1 MTSHN
6 SQTLF
11 DKVWA
16 RHVVVAETATNPA
29 TLYIDLHL
37 IHEVTSPQAFT
48 ELKTRGLK
56 VRRPDRTLA
65 TIDHSTPTRINAD
78 GSRPYVTPQAE
89 TQVETLLANTKIHG
103 IETHGWDSE
112 HRGIVHVMGPELGA
126 TQPGM
131 TIVCGDSHT
140 STHGAFGAIAFG
152 IGTTQVGHVLANQ
165 CLLMPKPKTM
175 AINVNGEL
183 PRGVTPKDVILHII
197 AEIGVGGGTGYAL
210 EYRGNVF
217 EEMSME
223 GRMTVCN
230 MSIEAGARCGMVG
243 PDQTTFNYIRG
254 RKFAPE
260 KFEGACEDWLSLRT
274 DVGATFDKVVDIRAQ
289 DIKPMVTYGTHP
301 GMGISIDSLIPAAQS
316 DADQGALDY
325 MQMTA
330 GEEIA
335 GTRVDKV
342 FIGSCTNSRLEDLR
356 AAASIFRDNK
366 VADGVTTI
374 IVPGSVITKYQAEEE
389 GLHQIFIDA
398 GAEWREAGCS
408 MCLGMNGD
416 IGAPGDLVVSTS
428 NRNFMGRQGPGVRTV
443 LASPETAA
451 ATAITGVITDPRT
464 IGAAA

>member
-1 MTSHN
+1 MLK
-6 SQTLF
+6 TLF
-11 DKVWA
+11 DKVWE
-16 RHVVVAETATNPA
+16 RHVVVPETDANPA

-48 ELKTRGLK
+48 ELNNRGLK

-65 TIDHSTPTRINAD
+65 TIDHSTPTLVNED

-89 TQVETLLANTKIHG
+89 TQVETLLANTKAHG
-103 IETHGWDSE
+103 IETHGWDSDN
-112 HRGIVHVMGPELGA
+112 RGIVHVMGPELGA

-152 IGTTQVGHVLANQ
+152 IGTTQVGHVLATQ
-165 CLLMPKPKTM
+165 CILMPKPKTM

-183 PRGVTPKDVILHII
+183 PAGVTPKDVILHII

-217 EEMSME
+217 EQMSME

-243 PDQTTFNYIRG
+243 PDQTTFDFIKG

-260 KFEGACEDWLSLRT
+260 DFDAACKDWASLATDEGA
-274 DVGATFDKVVDIRAQ
+274 VFDKQVDIRAE
-289 DIKPMVTYGTHP
+289 DITPMVTYGTHP
-301 GMGISIDSLIPAAQS
+301 GMGMKIGAAIPKAAS
-316 DADQGALDY
+316 NADQAALDY
-325 MQMTA
+325 MQLTS
-330 GEEIA
+330 GNQIA
-335 GTRVDKV
+335 GTQVDKV

-356 AAASIFRDNK
+356 AAAKIFRGRK

-389 GLHQIFIDA
+389 GLDKIFTDA

-451 ATAITGVITDPRT
+451 ATAINGVITDPREMES
-464 IGAAA
+464 AA

>member
-1 MTSHN
+1 MIMTQS
-6 SQTLF
+6 STLF
-11 DKVWA
+11 DKVWN
-16 RHVVVAETATNPA
+16 RHVVVAETDTNPA

-48 ELKTRGLK
+48 ELKTRGLI
-56 VRRPDRTLA
+56 VRRPDLTLA

-89 TQVETLLANTKIHG
+89 TQVETLLANTKAHG
-103 IETHGWDSE
+103 IETHGWESDN
-112 HRGIVHVMGPELGA
+112 RGIVHVMGPELGA

-183 PRGVTPKDVILHII
+183 PKGVTPKDVILHII
-197 AEIGVGGGTGYAL
+197 AEIGIGGGTGYAL

-217 EEMSME
+217 ERMSMQ

-230 MSIEAGARCGMVG
+230 MSIEAGARCGMVA
-243 PDQTTFNYIRG
+243 PDQTTFEYIEG
-254 RKFAPE
+254 RKFAP
-260 KFEGACEDWLSLRT
+260 KDFDPACEDWLSLRT
-274 DVGATFDKVVDIRAQ
+274 DDGAIFDKEVDIRAE

-301 GMGISIDSLIPAAQS
+301 GMGISIDSLIPAAES
-316 DADQGALDY
+316 DADQAALDY
-325 MQMTA
+325 MQMTS
-330 GEEIA
+330 GDKIA
-335 GTRVDKV
+335 GTKVDKV

-356 AAASIFRDNK
+356 AAASIFKDNK
-366 VADGVTTI
+366 VAEGVTTI

-389 GLHQIFIDA
+389 GLDKIFIAA

-451 ATAITGVITDPRT
+451 ATAITGVITDPRKM
-464 IGAAA
+464 GAAA

>member
-1 MTSHN
+1 
-6 SQTLF
+6 
-11 DKVWA
+11 
-16 RHVVVAETATNPA
+16 
-29 TLYIDLHL
+29 
-37 IHEVTSPQAFT
+37 
-48 ELKTRGLK
+48 
-56 VRRPDRTLA
+56 
-65 TIDHSTPTRINAD
+65 
-78 GSRPYVTPQAE
+78 
-89 TQVETLLANTKIHG
+89 
-103 IETHGWDSE
+103 
-112 HRGIVHVMGPELGA
+112 
-126 TQPGM
+126 M

-152 IGTTQVGHVLANQ
+152 IGTTQVGHVLATQ
-165 CLLMPKPKTM
+165 CILMPKPKTM
-175 AINVNGEL
+175 AINVNGQL
-183 PRGVTPKDVILHII
+183 PKGVTPKDVILHII

-243 PDQTTFNYIRG
+243 PDQITFDFIKG

-260 KFEGACEDWLSLRT
+260 DFDSACAVWASLATDEGA
-274 DVGATFDKVVDIRAQ
+274 VFDEEVNIHAKDIT
-289 DIKPMVTYGTHP
+289 PMVTYGTHP
-301 GMGISIDSLIPAAQS
+301 GMGMPIGDVIPAATS
-316 DADQGALDY
+316 DADQAALDY
-325 MQMTA
+325 MQLKS
-330 GEEIA
+330 GDQIS
-335 GTRVDKV
+335 GTKVDKV

-356 AAASIFRDNK
+356 AAAEIFRGRK
-366 VADGVTTI
+366 VANGVTTI

-389 GLHQIFIDA
+389 GLDKIFIDA

-451 ATAITGVITDPRT
+451 ATAITGVITDPRQMET
-464 IGAAA
+464 AA

>member
-1 MTSHN
+1 MTK
-6 SQTLF
+6 QTLF
-11 DKVWA
+11 DKVWE
-16 RHVVVAETATNPA
+16 RHIVVPETDANPA
-29 TLYIDLHL
+29 TFYIDLHL

-48 ELKTRGLK
+48 ELNDRGLK

-89 TQVETLLANTKIHG
+89 TQVETLLGNTKAHG
-103 IETHGWDSE
+103 IETHGWDSDN
-112 HRGIVHVMGPELGA
+112 RGIVHVMGPELGA

-183 PRGVTPKDVILHII
+183 PKGVTPKDVILHII

-243 PDQTTFNYIRG
+243 PDQTTFDFIQG
-254 RKFAPE
+254 RKFAPDN
-260 KFEGACEDWLSLRT
+260 FEAACADWLSLRT
-274 DVGATFDKVVDIRAQ
+274 DDGAVFDKEVDIRAE

-301 GMGISIDSLIPAAQS
+301 GMGISIDSLIPAAKS
-316 DADQGALDY
+316 DADQAALDY
-325 MQMTA
+325 MQLES
-330 GEEIA
+330 GNRIS
-335 GTRVDKV
+335 GTKVDKV

-356 AAASIFRDNK
+356 AAAEIFRGRK

-389 GLHQIFIDA
+389 GLDKVFLDA

-451 ATAITGVITDPRT
+451 ATAILGVITDPRQM
-464 IGAAA
+464 GAAA

>member
-1 MTSHN
+1 MPK
-6 SQTLF
+6 TLF
-11 DKVWA
+11 DKVWEQ
-16 RHVVVAETATNPA
+16 HVVVPETESNPA

-37 IHEVTSPQAFT
+37 IHEVTTPQAFT
-48 ELKTRGLK
+48 ELNNRGLK

-65 TIDHSTPTRINAD
+65 TIDHSTPTLFNED
-78 GSRPYVTPQAE
+78 GSPAYHNAQAE
-89 TQVETLLANTKIHG
+89 KQVATLLDNVKEHG
-103 IETHGWDSE
+103 IEVHSWESDN
-112 HRGIVHVMGPELGA
+112 RGIVHVMGPELGA

-165 CLLMPKPKTM
+165 CILMPKPKTM

-183 PRGVTPKDVILHII
+183 GAGVTPKDVILAII
-197 AEIGVGGGTGYAL
+197 AKIGIGGGTGYAL

-217 EEMSME
+217 EEMSMA

-243 PDQTTFNYIRG
+243 PDRKTFQYLQG
-254 RKFAPE
+254 RAKAP
-260 KFEGACEDWLSLRT
+260 KDFMKACDDWRKLRT
-274 DVGATFDKVVDIRAQ
+274 DAGAVFDKEVHIKAEDIQ
-289 DIKPMVTYGTHP
+289 PMVTYGTHP
-301 GMGISIDSLIPAAQS
+301 GMGISIDSLIPAANT
-316 DADQGALDY
+316 DADKAALEY
-325 MQMTA
+325 MNLKS
-330 GEEIA
+330 GDKIS
-335 GTRVDKV
+335 GTKADKV

-356 AAASIFRDNK
+356 AAASILDGQK
-366 VADGVTTI
+366 VSLTTI
-374 IVPGSVITKYQAEEE
+374 IVPGSGITKALAEEE
-389 GLHQIFIDA
+389 GLDKIFIAA
-398 GAEWREAGCS
+398 GAQWREAGCS

-464 IGAAA
+464 LGRAA

>member
-1 MTSHN
+1 MCIRDS
-6 SQTLF
+6 
-11 DKVWA
+11 
-16 RHVVVAETATNPA
+16 
-29 TLYIDLHL
+29 

-48 ELKTRGLK
+48 VLRERGLK

-65 TIDHSTPTRINAD
+65 TIDHSTPTLINED
-78 GSRPYVTPQAE
+78 GSRPYVTAQAE
-89 TQVETLLANTKIHG
+89 TQVQTLLQNTEEHG
-103 IETHGWDSE
+103 IETHGWESG

-165 CLLMPKPKTM
+165 SILMRKPKTM

-183 PRGVTPKDVILHII
+183 GAGVTPKDVILAII
-197 AEIGVGGGTGYAL
+197 AEIGIGGGTGYAL

-217 EEMSME
+217 EEMSMA

-230 MSIEAGARCGMVG
+230 MSIEAGARCGMIA
-243 PDQTTFNYIRG
+243 PDETTFSYLKD
-254 RKFAPE
+254 RKFTPE
-260 KFEGACEDWLSLRT
+260 NFDAACADWASLATDEGA
-274 DVGATFDKVVDIRAQ
+274 VFDKDVTILAEDIR
-289 DIKPMVTYGTHP
+289 PMVTYGTHP
-301 GMGISIDSLIPAAQS
+301 GMGMAIDGIIPANQ
-316 DADQGALDY
+316 DITDETALDY
-325 MQMTA
+325 MQLKA
-330 GEEIA
+330 GDKIA
-335 GTRVDKV
+335 GTHVHKV

-356 AAASIFRDNK
+356 AAASIFKGRK
-366 VADGVTTI
+366 VASNVTAI
-374 IVPGSVITKYQAEEE
+374 VVPGSVLVKARAEDE
-389 GLHQIFIDA
+389 GLDKIFLDA
-398 GAEWREAGCS
+398 GAQWREAGCS

-451 ATAITGVITDPRT
+451 ASAIAGVITDPRT

>member
-1 MTSHN
+1 MTN
-6 SQTLF
+6 SSPKTLF
-11 DKVWA
+11 DKVWD
-16 RHVVVAETATNPA
+16 RHIVVPETADHPA

-48 ELKTRGLK
+48 VLRERGLK

-65 TIDHSTPTRINAD
+65 TIDHSTPTRVNAD
-78 GSRPYVTPQAE
+78 GSRPYVTAQAE
-89 TQVETLLANTKIHG
+89 KQVETLLANAAEYG
-103 IETHGWDSE
+103 IETHGWDSGN
-112 HRGIVHVMGPELGA
+112 RGIVHVMGPELGA

-165 CLLMPKPKTM
+165 CILMRKPKTM

-183 PRGVTPKDVILHII
+183 APGVTPKDVILAII
-197 AEIGVGGGTGYAL
+197 AKIGIGGGTGYAL

-230 MSIEAGARCGMVG
+230 MSIEAGARCGMVA
-243 PDQTTFNYIRG
+243 PDQITFDFLKG
-254 RKFAPE
+254 RKFVPE
-260 KFEGACEDWLSLRT
+260 DFDTACEDWASLATDAGALFDKEVSLR
-274 DVGATFDKVVDIRAQ
+274 AE

-301 GMGISIDSLIPAAQS
+301 GMGIAIDETIPGAADNAEQ
-316 DADQGALDY
+316 DALDY
-325 MQMTA
+325 MQLSS
-330 GEEIA
+330 GNKIA
-335 GTRVDKV
+335 GTHVNKV
-342 FIGSCTNSRLEDLR
+342 FIGSCTNSRMEDLR
-356 AAASIFRDNK
+356 AAAAIFKGKK
-366 VADGVTTI
+366 VADNVTAI
-374 IVPGSVITKYQAEEE
+374 VVPGSVLIKALAEEE
-389 GLHQIFIDA
+389 GLDKIFIAA

-451 ATAITGVITDPRT
+451 ASAVAGVITDPRT
-464 IGAAA
+464 MESAA

>member
-1 MTSHN
+1 MSDKK
-6 SQTLF
+6 TLF
-11 DKVWA
+11 DKVWE
-16 RHVVVAETATNPA
+16 RHVVVPETADHPA

-48 ELKTRGLK
+48 VLRERGLK

-65 TIDHSTPTRINAD
+65 TIDHSTPTRVNAD

-89 TQVETLLANTKIHG
+89 KQVETLLENTREHG
-103 IETHGWDSE
+103 IETHGWESG

-165 CLLMPKPKTM
+165 CILMRKPKTM
-175 AINVNGEL
+175 AIHVNGEL
-183 PRGVTPKDVILHII
+183 AEGVTPKDVILAII
-197 AEIGVGGGTGYAL
+197 AKIGVGGGTGYAL

-217 EEMSME
+217 EEMRMD

-230 MSIEAGARCGMVG
+230 MSIEAGARCGMIA
-243 PDQTTFNYIRG
+243 PDQTTFDYLKG
-254 RKFAPE
+254 RKFAPGDYE
-260 KFEGACEDWLSLRT
+260 AACEDWASLAT
-274 DVGATFDKVVDIRAQ
+274 DEGAVFDKEVHLKAEDIT
-289 DIKPMVTYGTHP
+289 PMVTYGTHP
-301 GMGISIDSLIPAAQS
+301 GMGMSIDATIPAA
-316 DADQGALDY
+316 ADDGDQNALDY
-325 MQMTA
+325 MQLSS
-330 GEEIA
+330 GDKIA
-335 GTRVDKV
+335 GTTVDKV
-342 FIGSCTNSRLEDLR
+342 FIGSCTNSRMEDLR
-356 AAASIFRDNK
+356 AAASIFKGRK
-366 VADGVTTI
+366 VADGLTAI
-374 IVPGSVITKYQAEEE
+374 IVPGSVLIKALAEEE
-389 GLHQIFIDA
+389 GLDKIFIAA

-451 ATAITGVITDPRT
+451 ATAVAGVITDPRK
-464 IGAAA
+464 IGEAA

>member
-1 MTSHN
+1 MTHTK
-6 SQTLF
+6 TLF
-11 DKVWA
+11 DKVWN
-16 RHVVVAETATNPA
+16 RHIVVAETDTNPA

-48 ELKTRGLK
+48 ELNARGLK

-89 TQVETLLANTKIHG
+89 TQVETLLANTKAHG
-103 IETHGWDSE
+103 IETHGWDSDN
-112 HRGIVHVMGPELGA
+112 RGIVHVMGPELGA

-183 PRGVTPKDVILHII
+183 PKGVTPKDVILHII

-243 PDQTTFNYIRG
+243 PDQTTFDFIQG
-254 RKFAPE
+254 RKFAPDN
-260 KFEGACEDWLSLRT
+260 FEAACADWLSLRT
-274 DVGATFDKVVDIRAQ
+274 DDGAVFDKEVDIRAE

-301 GMGISIDSLIPAAQS
+301 GMGISIDSLIPAAKS
-316 DADQGALDY
+316 DADQAALDY
-325 MQMTA
+325 MQLES
-330 GEEIA
+330 GNRIS
-335 GTRVDKV
+335 GTKVDKV

-356 AAASIFRDNK
+356 AAAEIFRGRK

-389 GLHQIFIDA
+389 GLDKVFLDA

-451 ATAITGVITDPRT
+451 ATAINGVITDPRQM
-464 IGAAA
+464 GAAA